1 MALLRFLKPKSSL
14 PSATDTGL
22 GETTTKEANAAV
34 ERVLQE
40 QSQPTGGRTRKRK
53 VYTSFS
59 DEQRAVIGRYAAEH
73 SNTAAVKKLL
83 SLIYRCIHVFDLNQ
97 I

>member
-34 ERVLQE
+34 GRVLQE

-59 DEQRAVIGRYAAEH
+59 DERAEH
-73 SNTAAVKKLL
+73 GDAAAVKKFKGDFEHGLGE
-83 SLIYRCIHVFDLNQ
+83 STARYIHVFDLNQ

>member
-73 SNTAAVKKLL
+73 SNAAAVKKFKY
-83 SLIYRCIHVFDLNQ
+83 IQYIHVFDLNQ